1 MYHVHLNCGPS
12 GAEINPLALPL
23 KGFGDHIPP
32 TIERDGIRL
41 LDEAGRRV
49 EEKRDGRLVVRGNVR
64 IILEAYD
71 QVDHNQARRRLGLYK
86 VGYQLLKTDGT
97 PAPGFEQP
105 RVNMEFDRLPSEEGA
120 VKIAYA
126 DASGITVYG
135 SATTRFL
142 YQVTNLVRH
151 GRVAEGVWKTSEL
164 QPGDYTLRVTA
175 QDYAGNEATAGRDL
189 PVRVDVQ

>member
-1 MYHVHLNCGPS
+1 M
-12 GAEINPLALPL
+12 
-23 KGFGDHIPP
+23 
-32 TIERDGIRL
+32 
-41 LDEAGRRV
+41 
-49 EEKRDGRLVVRGNVR
+49 R

-105 RVNMEFDRLPSEEGA
+105 RINMEFDRLPSEDGA

-151 GRVAEGVWKTSEL
+151 GRVAEGVWKTDEL
-164 QPGDYTLRVTA
+164 APGDYILRLMA
-175 QDYAGNEATAGRDL
+175 RDYAGNEAVEGRDL
-189 PVRVDVQ
+189 PIRVEAEQGR